1 MIFKRTRDKPS
12 HASSHTPI
20 FILCLPN
27 FECKTKKIRYNKSD
41 WIHKWLSTMKSKT
54 PLHKRIH
61 RNTVKVSIQKWDHT
75 TENQAKRSGLNFFL
89 FMLISQ
95 QIAAF
100 WRLSFWRIKADRSKK
115 NYNYIIGYLA
125 LETYQ
130 NICCRLKPLSIWSLN
145 CFHHYSNNMKQL
157 RSILRLTIFNIFSP
171 SLKASKKFINI
182 F

>member
-1 MIFKRTRDKPS
+1 MIVNDEKQDSVTWTYTQKYSKSLHSEMGS
-12 HASSHTPI
+12 HNWKSSQEI
-20 FILCLPN
+20 W
-27 FECKTKKIRYNKSD
+27 FE
-41 WIHKWLSTMKSKT
+41 
-54 PLHKRIH
+54 
-61 RNTVKVSIQKWDHT
+61 
-75 TENQAKRSGLNFFL
+75 FFL

-125 LETYQ
+125 LKTYQ
-130 NICCRLKPLSIWSLN
+130 NICCRLQPLSIWSLN

>member
-1 MIFKRTRDKPS
+1 MGS
-12 HASSHTPI
+12 HNWKSSQEI
-20 FILCLPN
+20 W
-27 FECKTKKIRYNKSD
+27 FE
-41 WIHKWLSTMKSKT
+41 
-54 PLHKRIH
+54 
-61 RNTVKVSIQKWDHT
+61 
-75 TENQAKRSGLNFFL
+75 FFL

-125 LETYQ
+125 LKTYQ
-130 NICCRLKPLSIWSLN
+130 NICCRLQPLSIWSLN

-182 F
+182 FLNYKNKAHKNLLHGFHVWWSNWSTIKDILRNRTRFNLQPNILKLKF

>member
-1 MIFKRTRDKPS
+1 MGS
-12 HASSHTPI
+12 HNQEI
-20 FILCLPN
+20 W
-27 FECKTKKIRYNKSD
+27 FE
-41 WIHKWLSTMKSKT
+41 
-54 PLHKRIH
+54 
-61 RNTVKVSIQKWDHT
+61 
-75 TENQAKRSGLNFFL
+75 FFL

-125 LETYQ
+125 LKTYQ
-130 NICCRLKPLSIWSLN
+130 NICCRLQPLSIWSLN

-182 F
+182 FLNYKNKAHKNLLHGFHVWWSNWSTIKDILRNRTRFNLQPNILKLKF

>member
-1 MIFKRTRDKPS
+1 MGS
-12 HASSHTPI
+12 HNWKSSQEI
-20 FILCLPN
+20 W
-27 FECKTKKIRYNKSD
+27 FE
-41 WIHKWLSTMKSKT
+41 
-54 PLHKRIH
+54 
-61 RNTVKVSIQKWDHT
+61 
-75 TENQAKRSGLNFFL
+75 FFL

-130 NICCRLKPLSIWSLN
+130 NICCRLQPLSIWSLN
-145 CFHHYSNNMKQL
+145 CFHHYSINMKQL